1 MITPRPHTE
10 PEKKT
15 TGPAE
20 RPRTVRSL
28 LGELLDAI
36 RDWFADFINLNTG
49 MDRES
54 TVLYIRN
61 SKSIRGA
68 NAWLLVASI
77 FVASIGLDLNSDAV
91 IIGGMLISPLMAPI
105 LGVGLSIGTNDKE
118 SLFSSLQHF
127 GVAMLIAIIT
137 STIYFLLTPLGE
149 YNDSIDARTAPTL
162 LDCLVA
168 IFGGLAGIISITRKE
183 KGSAIPGV
191 AIATALMPPL
201 CVTGYGIANGDS
213 TVTINSFYLF
223 FLNSFFIALTTFIIV
238 RLLNFPLKQFMDPHE
253 QQRTTWIL
261 VVFTVLI
268 MLPSAKILYD
278 VWSENRTA
286 RKVEWFIQEH
296 FNRETGTFCIKHNIV
311 EEDTVK
317 LLELQ
322 LIGNH
327 IPEDSTAFLYE
338 GLRRQGLKNFQIS
351 LIQDREASLEE
362 LKKLRTE
369 LQSLEDVAGLLRRT
383 QEARSEVDLR
393 IEELQGRI
401 DSLQADTIPFY
412 RITREAEVLFPN
424 IERLGYGQAI
434 QRGKGQTTA
443 VVPTFMVQWDGRLNR
458 YQLRQEEEKLT
469 EFLKLRAELDTVQ
482 LLKY

>member
-1 MITPRPHTE
+1 MITPNPHTE
-10 PEKKT
+10 PTKES
-15 TGPAE
+15 PASGNS
-20 RPRTVRSL
+20 PRTVESL
-28 LGELLDAI
+28 LSELLDAI
-36 RDWFADFINLNTG
+36 RDWFADFVNLNTG
-49 MDRES
+49 MDREG

-105 LGVGLSIGTNDKE
+105 LGVGLSVGTNDKE

-127 GVAMLIAIIT
+127 GVAMLIAIVT
-137 STIYFLLTPLGE
+137 STIYFAVTPLGD
-149 YNDSIDARTAPTL
+149 YNESIDARTAPTL

-201 CVTGYGIANGDS
+201 CVTGYGIANADS
-213 TVTINSFYLF
+213 TVMINSFYLF

-238 RLLNFPLKQFMDPHE
+238 RLLNFPLKQFMNPDE
-253 QQRTTWIL
+253 QLRTTWIL
-261 VVFTVLI
+261 IIFTILI
-268 MLPSAKILYD
+268 MMPSAKILYD
-278 VWSENRTA
+278 VWNENRTG
-286 RKVEWFIQEH
+286 RKVELFIQEY
-296 FNRETGTFCIKHNIV
+296 FNRETGTYCIQHNIV
-311 EEDTVK
+311 EADTVK
-317 LLELQ
+317 LIELQ

-338 GLRRQGLKNFQIS
+338 GLRKQGLKNFQIS

-369 LQSLEDVAGLLRRT
+369 LQSLEDVAGLLRST
-383 QEARSEVDLR
+383 QEARSEVDMR
-393 IEELQGRI
+393 IEELQRQI

-412 RITREAEVLFPN
+412 RISREAEVLFPN
-424 IERLGYGQAI
+424 IERMGYGQAI
-434 QRGKGQTTA
+434 HRAKGQTTA
-443 VVPTFMVQWDGRLNR
+443 TIPTFMVQWDGRLSR
-458 YQLRQEEEKLT
+458 SQIRREENKLADY
-469 EFLKLRAELDTVQ
+469 LKLRAELDTVQ
-482 LLKY
+482 LLNY